1 MIRHPP
7 TGTGRQVIDLI
18 GDFCR
23 GGTDIKPLLLTLVLF
38 GWRLAGGGWRVAG
51 GGRCAVR

>member
-1 MIRHPP
+1 MIRDPP

-18 GDFCR
+18 GDSCR

-38 GWRLAGGGWRVAG
+38 GWRVAG
-51 GGRCAVR
+51 CALINRWVPALLA